1 MAGLLDRDFANLLAR
16 YDLPQPG
23 GPYKSTPLRRSAPN
37 SSSKA
42 VGAHSGV
49 QTRRRISS
57 NADRMPPTSL
67 TTASHRPGSK
77 LRYWAAAFAADSR
90 ASKYLPLL
98 FFSASMSLDRSL
110 AFDRLRAACA
120 EHHGLATRSEP
131 PQNQKINHPRLPLPE
146 TIHEDGVEAPQHFK
160 TPRSCLVHLRL
171 LQLLR
176 PVLFPLGVLLP

>member
-1 MAGLLDRDFANLLAR
+1 MHLTELVSEFGQPDSLVDFHTAPGPETTVAGLLDRDFASRFAR

-37 SSSKA
+37 SSNNA

-57 NADRMPPTSL
+57 SALRIPPTSL
-67 TTASHRPGSK
+67 TTSSHLPGSRE
-77 LRYWAAAFAADSR
+77 RYCAAAFAADSR

-110 AFDRLRAACA
+110 AFERLRAACA
-120 EHHGLATRSEP
+120 EHFRQIGPNPL
-131 PQNQKINHPRLPLPE
+131 KI
-146 TIHEDGVEAPQHFK
+146 K
-160 TPRSCLVHLRL
+160 K
-171 LQLLR
+171 
-176 PVLFPLGVLLP
+176 